1 MVLAAD
7 ERRHSGVVA
16 YLSEITSYSKLYAD
30 CLRAF
35 EKGQEDGTIGILQEA
50 SSLKWFHFQFWPA
63 NEHVRS
69 AFMYTGRFQLKM
81 QLQVRNLRKHHAHSY
96 YCAKQRKNAK
106 AWAFKFASSLL
117 AIGGDDKATC
127 SIGEPG
133 TAVSV
138 LSKQRKTVGSIH
150 GNEIA
155 ALDHEAGHVK
165 VKMVPT
171 VLLRHNAP
179 ESADGSWYSGIVK
192 VILKNSIF
200 EPSTAMGAMVELLIN
215 YVAELKEKP
224 IFMLHTDGGGEHNL
238 PFPSVQAAIAAFVL
252 TAFPDRAIFTNS
264 CPYQS
269 YTNEPE
275 RIMSVLNLA
284 LYGVAVERPP
294 IDEEKFPGEESR
306 FKRTKTIAA
315 LRSEAT
321 AFPALSAGV
330 SGALEPVFEMFYER
344 FGKLTLNDVPFE
356 RGEPAADS
364 AVDDLFNTVR
374 SLLPDDASDI
384 SRTELKR
391 KHLESNCKFKT
402 FWATHM
408 LADRYK
414 IEFDKSCWRKQ
425 LTLLRV
431 QNGGALPPE
440 KVSELYA
447 SFKCEFGCPPPR
459 MPADKFLDM
468 EPVPR
473 PMQPPGVD
481 GKYLPFSDC
490 YGKPTPFCAPPLDNS
505 SAAEIAPSGTTVG
518 DNVRSTIKCTVCP
531 HVRAVYTK
539 TKLASMKCSLD
550 RTGEDVLKDFID
562 TTSSTYVCGDDLGE
576 TAPNDSTQLV
586 GCELKGAA
594 RPYVRLK
601 LSCSTPVE
609 TQLYTMKP
617 PRPLSNAQ
625 LNSMCSICGE
635 TGRSMQ
641 ELAEDCLTEGAFLPT
656 CKQCYGAHNA
666 FRPSGRREATR
677 FDRGGQR
684 EVRLGF
690 GVPHLEPRTN

>member
-238 PFPSVQAAIAAFVL
+238 SFPSVQAAIAAFVL